1 MLQPQASG
9 HMDALHHLEGV
20 RDLDLDLDLDIE
32 PRDLEKDLESRW

>member
-1 MLQPQASG
+1 
-9 HMDALHHLEGV
+9 MDALHHLEGV